1 MNEFIRKFVRK
12 YGQLV
17 VNWVVFLGIGRW
29 IAVKAWEWHKAGEL
43 FNFVEFT
50 FLLHI
55 VVLLVLV
62 VIRTRHLDIDRNIFH
77 QLVALAAFF
86 SALGFVGQKTTSEA
100 LIWSA
105 RTVTFIALV
114 LGILT
119 QLNLGRSFGIL
130 IARRKIKTDW
140 LYGVI
145 RHPMYVTDILFKV
158 GMILKM
164 PSWPNAAVL
173 AFGVGCY
180 VYRALLEEKFLSQNE
195 EYREYMKRV
204 RYRFLPWI
212 F

>member
-1 MNEFIRKFVRK
+1 MKELIRTWTRK

-29 IAVKAWEWHKAGEL
+29 IAVKAWDWYKAGEL
-43 FNFVEFT
+43 FHFVEFT

-55 VVLLVLV
+55 LVLLVLV
-62 VIRTRHLDIDRNIFH
+62 VIRTRHLEIDRNIFH

-86 SALGFVGQKTTSEA
+86 SGLGIGGQKATSEV

-114 LGILT
+114 LGILS

-130 IARRKIKTDW
+130 IARRRIRTDW
-140 LYGVI
+140 LYRIV
-145 RHPMYVTDILFKV
+145 RHPMYVTDILFLI

-164 PSWPNAAVL
+164 PSWLNAAVL

-180 VYRALLEEKFLSQNE
+180 VYRARLEEKFLSQNE

-204 RYRFLPWI
+204 RYRFVPWV